1 MFERFADSAISVLQS
16 ARQECLAL
24 KGEQICPEHIL
35 IALTDQSADITSRV
49 LSSMG
54 IDGAGIKL
62 EISRSASTSASE
74 SGRRLTEETLVE
86 PWDEPRLSDD
96 AIASIRRA
104 ADYCLFFGY
113 DYVLAEHLLM
123 GLIELPESVAV
134 KILEELGANLTFLRR
149 QLMYLMA
156 EDACFHQAAPSLQT
170 ALVNGFKYLVSSHFE
185 ATEALSAL
193 SARAGTKL
201 HNLPSRSHIVQMVCV
216 GYMPEFLAVQ
226 VAFQRYLLEETLK
239 LLGERTGTL
248 DQEVTATL
256 VSSAAQHLRA
266 EVQSTVEHIWTNEYR
281 LFDQMLDDAEHDL
294 IGSVIEDLWWAQ
306 GEEIALHDL
315 FDAALD
321 DHRRKQI
328 LSLQKRRL
336 EISQRISRLKARLT
350 ETIHQCFVRRSV
362 SA

>member
-16 ARQECLAL
+16 AREECLAL

-35 IALTDQSADITSRV
+35 VALTDEAADITSRV

-54 IDGAGIKL
+54 IDGSSIKA
-62 EISRSASTSASE
+62 EITRSGAPAEPARRHTDETS
-74 SGRRLTEETLVE
+74 VE
-86 PWDEPRLSDD
+86 PWDEPRLSED

-113 DYVLAEHLLM
+113 DYVLPEHLLM
-123 GLIELPESVAV
+123 GLIELPHSVAV
-134 KILEELGANLTFLRR
+134 KLLEELGANLTFLRR

-170 ALVNGFKYLVSSHFE
+170 ALINGLKYLVSSHFE
-185 ATEALSAL
+185 ASESLSAL
-193 SARAGTKL
+193 AARSGNKL
-201 HNLPSRSHIVQMVCV
+201 HNLPSRSHIVHMVCV

-226 VAFQRYLLEETLK
+226 VAFQRYLLEEALK
-239 LLGERTGTL
+239 LLAERTGTL

-256 VSSAAQHLRA
+256 VSSGAQHLRA
-266 EVQSTVEHIWTNEYR
+266 EVQSTIEHIWSNEYR

-321 DHRRKQI
+321 DHRRKQV

-336 EISQRISRLKARLT
+336 EISQRIARLRARLT
-350 ETIHQCFVRRSV
+350 ETIQQCLVRRSIP
-362 SA
+362 A